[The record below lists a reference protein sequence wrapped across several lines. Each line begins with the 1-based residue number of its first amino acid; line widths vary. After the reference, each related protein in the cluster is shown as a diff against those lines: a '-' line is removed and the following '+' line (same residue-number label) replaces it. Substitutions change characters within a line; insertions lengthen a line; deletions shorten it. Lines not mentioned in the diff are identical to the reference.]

1 MIKAISYLIYYGWYI
16 EMKVKHFRWKLVK
29 TSMYEIVNRNTSHS
43 KEKKETTFRK
53 PFSIFSRL
61 KCVDSVLSLLLS
73 LSKYLNSLFY
83 VIFINS
89 NSLSVFIFHFIS
101 NSSTFFCKPQS
112 HFLSNCE
119 GMQTMG
125 IWEGF
130 SKSRKFHN

>member
-16 EMKVKHFRWKLVK
+16 EKKVKHFRWKLVK
-29 TSMYEIVNRNTSHS
+29 TSMYEIVNRSTSHS
-43 KEKKETTFRK
+43 KEKKKETTFRK
-53 PFSIFSRL
+53 LFSIFSRL
-61 KCVDSVLSLLLS
+61 KRVDSVFFLLLS

-83 VIFINS
+83 VIFISS
-89 NSLSVFIFHFIS
+89 NSLSIFIFHFIS

-119 GMQTMG
+119 GMETMV

-130 SKSRKFHN
+130 SKSR